1 MNYRRLLMAEVHC
14 SMETLLLKNSGDEE
28 PTTPFC
34 AFYKEGKEAGGTNF
48 PRRSPEM
55 CTCSC
60 TGVCTFGVWASHTLR
75 SMRITLQGGLVK
87 MQVLTQ

>member
-14 SMETLLLKNSGDEE
+14 SMETLLLKNSGDEAE

-48 PRRSPEM
+48 PQRSPEM
-55 CTCSC
+55 CMCSC
-60 TGVCTFGVWASHTLR
+60 TGRCAYVWGSGFSHFEKHENHLP
-75 SMRITLQGGLVK
+75 GGSG
-87 MQVLTQ
+87 